1 MLPVIFSHANSFPA
15 GTYSLLF
22 DLLQQR
28 GMQVQA
34 LDRLGHDP
42 RFPVS
47 DNWPHLVDQLAE
59 FVHAQTPKRSEP
71 PYLVGHSLG
80 GFVSVMTAAKYPELA
95 RGVLMLDSPLISG
108 WRATTLGVAKRTQLV
123 GSVSPGKVS
132 ARRRAQWPSMDEA
145 QSYFHSKRIFTRWHP
160 QVLQDYLTHGLAR
173 SDDGQLRLHF
183 TREVET
189 TIYNTLPHNLG
200 SWLSRNPLR
209 CPVAFIGGRASREMK
224 QVGMDLT
231 QRITQGRISIQ
242 DGTHLF
248 PMEQPE
254 STAAS
259 IEAAL
264 LNLEF
269 VRKRSVR

>member
-59 FVHAQTPKRSEP
+59 FVHAQTPKGSEP

-132 ARRRAQWPSMDEA
+132 ARRRAQ
-145 QSYFHSKRIFTRWHP
+145 
-160 QVLQDYLTHGLAR
+160 
-173 SDDGQLRLHF
+173 
-183 TREVET
+183 
-189 TIYNTLPHNLG
+189 
-200 SWLSRNPLR
+200 
-209 CPVAFIGGRASREMK
+209 
-224 QVGMDLT
+224 
-231 QRITQGRISIQ
+231 
-242 DGTHLF
+242 
-248 PMEQPE
+248 
-254 STAAS
+254 
-259 IEAAL
+259 
-264 LNLEF
+264 
-269 VRKRSVR
+269 